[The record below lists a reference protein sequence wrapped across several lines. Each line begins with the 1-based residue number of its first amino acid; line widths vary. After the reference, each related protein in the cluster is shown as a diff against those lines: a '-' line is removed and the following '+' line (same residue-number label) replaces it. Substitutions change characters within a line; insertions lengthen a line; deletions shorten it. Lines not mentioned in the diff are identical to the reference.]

1 MLIDTH
7 CHLNHER
14 FDGEADEA
22 LARARE
28 AGVSACI
35 VIGYDLPSSERA
47 VELAAESPEVFA
59 AVGVHPHDASTLDA
73 PALER
78 IRELSREPKV
88 VAIGEIGLDFYRDL
102 SPRDEQARAFRQQ
115 LALAAD
121 VGLPVVIHTRE
132 SVAETLQVLAQPEFT
147 AVTGVLHC
155 WSGSLAEANRA
166 VELGYYLGVGGV
178 VTFKNADSLR
188 DVVRAAPA
196 DRLLLE
202 TDAPYLAPVPRRGK
216 RNEPAYVAYVA
227 AKVAEVLDTD
237 QASVIRQTGANARR
251 LFPALRAD

>member
-78 IRELSREPKV
+78 IRELSRQPKV

-115 LALAAD
+115 LALAAE
-121 VGLPVVIHTRE
+121 VRRQGIRVIVVSPGAVDTPLWDKAGGDLDRARMLTAE
-132 SVAETLQVLAQPEFT
+132 DVAETIYGALAFSTT
-147 AVTGVLHC
+147 AVVD
-155 WSGSLAEANRA
+155 
-166 VELGYYLGVGGV
+166 ELV
-178 VTFKNADSLR
+178 VMPR
-188 DVVRAAPA
+188 DGF
-196 DRLLLE
+196 L
-202 TDAPYLAPVPRRGK
+202 
-216 RNEPAYVAYVA
+216 
-227 AKVAEVLDTD
+227 
-237 QASVIRQTGANARR
+237 
-251 LFPALRAD
+251 